1 MWATHQHLNY
11 QLFLLTNYYKM
22 NIYKVLSITYY
33 IGMALVFIG
42 VLMHMSGLNYGAYV
56 FGGRSLIMI
65 GIRLFNRLYGKIENR
80 RVHTILLYS
89 SLMLLPA
96 AWAMITY
103 RRYWII
109 FLVLTA
115 ILDTYA
121 SFRRIKK

>member
-1 MWATHQHLNY
+1 
-11 QLFLLTNYYKM
+11 M
-22 NIYKVLSITYY
+22 NIYKVLSVSYY

-42 VLMHMSGLNYGAYV
+42 VLMHMSDLTYGAYV
-56 FGGRSLIMI
+56 FGGGSLIMI
-65 GIRLFNRLYGKIENR
+65 GIRLYNMLFGKPMNR
-80 RVHTILLYS
+80 RVHTILVYS

-103 RRYWII
+103 RRYWVI
-109 FLVLTA
+109 FIVLTA

>member
-1 MWATHQHLNY
+1 
-11 QLFLLTNYYKM
+11 M

-33 IGMALVFIG
+33 IGMAMVFIG
-42 VLMHMSGLNYGAYV
+42 VLMHMSELEYGAYV
-56 FGGRSLIMI
+56 FGGGSLIMI
-65 GIRLFNRLYGKIENR
+65 GIRLYNMLFGKPMNK

-96 AWAMITY
+96 TWAMITY
-103 RRYWII
+103 RRYWVI

-121 SFRRIKK
+121 SFRRIKR